1 MLRTIEPR
9 NRLLYSKLSK
19 KLRHVRHSNS
29 LTSMST
35 ISLNVSPEV
44 IQSAWFRT
52 HLSLLGLDNIKLYAY
67 QKLGSLS
74 ITYGGGFLKQ
84 TVEQLTT
91 FAKKEWLDKDHLVH
105 HVQSDLEQY
114 NFFSSTSDLKLFYI
128 AVGLISFIEHGQGN
142 RVQVL
147 TNELVDS
154 YLKCGGAKLS
164 LAEPTTQERRVL
176 KVASDYYKSVKIN
189 YRNLYDPLLNLRWVS
204 LGDGAGITVPPL
216 PQVKSKHLLARALL
230 HKELYLALS
239 LPEHQVHANL
249 VSRGI
254 PVNAATLRVIRH
266 DLLFLDG
273 LGDYLIATEASA
285 FLYKFRLLKPY
296 SDDETFGKKTYH
308 SLRRI
313 LGTNTLLS
321 RLALVYNLHNALE
334 DPVVNELLYTSYIP
348 NLHSGNFSERTDDI
362 VYEEEF
368 AADYFEQYVGALYLE
383 NPAAA
388 KNWLNDLFERI
399 LYLISDEYRIVQ
411 GKKSRKHIRYDYK
424 AWSVDVIG
432 RLV

>member
-1 MLRTIEPR
+1 MLRTVAPRHGSFYKRKKIE
-9 NRLLYSKLSK
+9 
-19 KLRHVRHSNS
+19 LRHLRCSNNLAGNMS
-29 LTSMST
+29 LF
-35 ISLNVSPEV
+35 SLNVSPEV
-44 IQSAWFRT
+44 IQSAWFKT
-52 HLSLLGLDNIKLYAY
+52 HLSSLGLDNIKLYAY
-67 QKLGSLS
+67 QKLGSFS
-74 ITYGGGFLKQ
+74 IAYGGGFLKQ

-91 FAKKEWLDKDHLVH
+91 YAKKDWVNKDDLVH

-114 NFFSSTSDLKLFYI
+114 NFFTSSSDPKLFYM
-128 AVGLISFIEHGQGN
+128 AVGLISFIEHGNGN
-142 RVQVL
+142 RVQAL

-154 YLKCGGAKLS
+154 YLKLGGAHLGLTPPSATEK
-164 LAEPTTQERRVL
+164 RIL
-176 KVASDYYKSVKIN
+176 KVASEYYKSVKIN
-189 YRNLYDPLLNLRWVS
+189 YRNLYDPLLNLRWVQI
-204 LGDGAGITVPPL
+204 GDGAGITVPPL

-239 LPEHQVHANL
+239 DPNHLVHAAL
-249 VSRGI
+249 VARGI
-254 PVNAATLRVIRH
+254 PVNADTLRVIRH

-285 FLYKFRLLKPY
+285 FLYKFRLLKPF
-296 SDDETFGKKTYH
+296 SDDETFGRKTYH

-334 DPVVNELLYTSYIP
+334 DPVVNRTLFESYIP
-348 NLHSGNFSERTDDI
+348 NLCAGNHQERTDEI

-383 NPAAA
+383 NPVAA
-388 KNWLNDLFERI
+388 KAWLNDLFERI
-399 LYLISDEYRIVQ
+399 LYLISDEYRVLL
-411 GKKSRKHIRYDYK
+411 GKKSRRYRYDYK

-432 RLV
+432 RSV